1 MGMRTFIAV
10 EASPPLREEL
20 FSLQQELRKSSSD
33 VKWVEPQNIHLT
45 LKFLGDTKEEKIPE
59 IKEALSGICLNANPF
74 KIGFCGIG
82 VFPKPDSPRVVWIG
96 IKEGEKQITELAA
109 CIENDLS
116 RLGFEPEK
124 RTFSAH
130 LTLGRVRS
138 EKNKNNLKNAIAEI
152 ASYNF
157 KNTLIIENIVLF
169 RSELDSAG
177 PRYTKLAE
185 FGLSNIQGKAGT
197 PTLPSL

>member
-1 MGMRTFIAV
+1 MGIRTFIAV
-10 EASPPLREEL
+10 EISPPLREEL
-20 FSLQQELRKSSSD
+20 FSLQQELKKSSSD
-33 VKWVEPQNIHLT
+33 VKWVEPQNMHLT
-45 LKFLGDTKEEKIPE
+45 LKFLGDTGEEKIPK
-59 IKEALSGICLNANPF
+59 IKEALSGICLNNNPF
-74 KIGFCGIG
+74 NIGFCGIG

-96 IKEGEKQITELAA
+96 IKEGKERLTELAA
-109 CIENDLS
+109 CIENGLTH
-116 RLGFEPEK
+116 LGFEPGK
-124 RTFSAH
+124 RAFSAH

-138 EKNKNNLKNAIAEI
+138 EMNKNGLKNAIAEI

-169 RSELDSAG
+169 RSELDLAG

-185 FGLSNIQGKAGT
+185 FGLSNIRGKAGT